1 MTSSSSN
8 PGGVEDPTSMS
19 LEELLLRGRYVE
31 RSYITLK
38 ATLRRIM
45 ILNRIIDRFFMI

>member
-31 RSYITLK
+31 YFRLSEGSTL
-38 ATLRRIM
+38 
-45 ILNRIIDRFFMI
+45 